1 MKHFAILTALLI
13 SMGCTAGELKLE
25 LHGTGMTGIPLM
37 IRIYDADISFPKG
50 KYIREINLLAGSD
63 HTATTVSDLP
73 TGKYA
78 IAVFAD
84 INQNGK
90 LDRSFIGKPSEP
102 YGFSNDARHLF
113 GPPDFNEASF
123 ELKDA
128 AVLQSILLR

>member
-13 SMGCTAGELKLE
+13 SMECTADELKLE
-25 LHGTGMTGIPLM
+25 LHGTRLTGIPLM
-37 IRIYDADISFPKG
+37 VRIYDAGAAFPSG
-50 KYIREINLLAGSD
+50 KYIKEINILAKSD
-63 HTATTVSDLP
+63 HTAMMITDLAP
-73 TGKYA
+73 GKYA
-78 IAVFAD
+78 IAAFAD

-128 AVLQSILLR
+128 TVSQSIQLR

>member
-13 SMGCTAGELKLE
+13 SMECTADELKLE
-25 LHGTGMTGIPLM
+25 LHGTRLTGIPLM
-37 IRIYDADISFPKG
+37 VRIYDADSSFPKG
-50 KYIREINLLAGSD
+50 KYIREINLLARSD
-63 HTATTVSDLP
+63 HTATIISDLP

-78 IAVFAD
+78 IAAFAD

-123 ELKDA
+123 ELQDA
-128 AVLQSILLR
+128 AVSQSIQLR